1 MAKEYASD
9 GIHVGHV
16 VVDGA
21 IGGEKIRKRFPNLAD
36 REDRLIS
43 IEGIVD
49 GFVFLYRQPRRA
61 WSFELRCANLA
72 RELVIPA
79 PPPSVGL
86 PNPERLWHDVLP
98 ASAGICFQE
107 DPCPPSRP
115 RPPSSNSILF
125 RDAFGTP
132 AMREVFSDFS
142 LISRYAEV
150 EIALAKAEARC
161 GVIPAQAA
169 DEIAKRTDVSTLD
182 FDLLRQETDI
192 VGYPIL
198 PLVHQMVKQCGDAGR
213 YVHWGATTQDI
224 MDTAV
229 ILQVRAGLEI
239 IEDDIAALRG
249 ILAGLSKRYRD
260 TPMAGR
266 THLQQALPVTFG
278 YKTAIWLA
286 MFDRHA
292 ERLAQLKPRVLV
304 GQFAGAAG
312 TLASLGDKGFEVQ
325 KALCDELGL
334 GVPVSTWHVAR
345 DGLAE
350 AINFLALVTGS
361 LGKIAL
367 DIMMMA
373 STEFGE
379 VYEPFVKGRGASS
392 TMPQKRNPISSELML
407 AAAKGVRQH
416 AGLMLDAMVQDF
428 ERATGPWHAEW
439 MAIPESFVL
448 TAGSLHQARFALGG
462 LIVDEKKMA
471 ENLDISRG
479 LIVAEAVMMGL
490 APDLGR
496 QEAHDVVYD
505 ACRVANEKGMTLAD
519 ALSADPRVS
528 ARIDRATIDRL
539 TSPRNYLGLA
549 PEMVDRVLASSK
561 R

>member
-1 MAKEYASD
+1 MPA
-9 GIHVGHV
+9 
-16 VVDGA
+16 
-21 IGGEKIRKRFPNLAD
+21 FPT
-36 REDRLIS
+36 S
-43 IEGIVD
+43 TT
-49 GFVFLYRQPRRA
+49 
-61 WSFELRCANLA
+61 
-72 RELVIPA
+72 
-79 PPPSVGL
+79 
-86 PNPERLWHDVLP
+86 VL
-98 ASAGICFQE
+98 
-107 DPCPPSRP
+107 D
-115 RPPSSNSILF
+115 SILF

-161 GVIPAQAA
+161 GVIPVEAA
-169 DEIAKRTDVSTLD
+169 EEITKRTDVSALD
-182 FDLLRQETDI
+182 FDLLRSETDI

-198 PLVHQMVKQCGDAGR
+198 PLVHQMAKQCGDAGR

-229 ILQVRAGLEI
+229 VLQVRAGLEI
-239 IEDDIAALRG
+239 IERDIAALRG
-249 ILAGLSKRYRD
+249 ILAGLAKRYRD

-278 YKTAIWLA
+278 YKCAIWLA

-292 ERLAQLKPRVLV
+292 ERLSQLKPRVLV

-325 KALCDELGL
+325 QALCEELGL

-350 AINFLALVTGS
+350 AMNFLALVTGS
-361 LGKIAL
+361 LGKVAI

-379 VYEPFVKGRGASS
+379 LYEPFVKGRGASS

-448 TAGSLHQARFALGG
+448 TAGSLHQAKFALGG

-471 ENLDISRG
+471 GNLDISRG

-505 ACRVANEKGMTLAD
+505 ACRVANDKGMTLAD
-519 ALSADPRVS
+519 ALSADARVS
-528 ARIDRATIDRL
+528 ARIDRATIERL
-539 TSPRNYLGLA
+539 TSPKNYLGLA
-549 PEMVDRVLASSK
+549 PEMVDRVLAASK
-561 R
+561 H

>member
-1 MAKEYASD
+1 M
-9 GIHVGHV
+9 
-16 VVDGA
+16 
-21 IGGEKIRKRFPNLAD
+21 R
-36 REDRLIS
+36 
-43 IEGIVD
+43 
-49 GFVFLYRQPRRA
+49 
-61 WSFELRCANLA
+61 
-72 RELVIPA
+72 PA
-79 PPPSVGL
+79 TPAATT
-86 PNPERLWHDVLP
+86 VL
-98 ASAGICFQE
+98 
-107 DPCPPSRP
+107 D
-115 RPPSSNSILF
+115 SILF

-132 AMREVFSDFS
+132 RMREIFSDYA
-142 LISRYAEV
+142 LISRYAEAEV
-150 EIALAKAEARC
+150 ALARAEARC
-161 GVIPAQAA
+161 GVIPAEAA
-169 DEIAKRTDVSTLD
+169 EQIAARTDVAALD
-182 FDLLRQETDI
+182 FDLLRQETDV

-229 ILQVRAGLEI
+229 VLQVRDGLKV
-239 IEDDIAALRG
+239 IEEDICELRK
-249 ILAGLSKRYRD
+249 ILADLSRRHRD

-278 YKTAIWLA
+278 YKCAIWLA

-312 TLASLGDKGFEVQ
+312 TLASLGAKGLEVQ
-325 KALCDELGL
+325 EAFCDELGL

-350 AINFLALVTGS
+350 VVNFFGLLTGS

-367 DIMMMA
+367 DIMIMA
-373 STEFGE
+373 STEFAE

-407 AAAKGVRQH
+407 AAAKSVRQH
-416 AGLMLDAMVQDF
+416 AGLMLDATIQDF

-439 MAIPESFVL
+439 IAIPESFVL
-448 TAGSLHQARFALGG
+448 TAGALHQAKFALRG
-462 LIVDEKKMA
+462 LIVDEAQMA
-471 ENLDISRG
+471 RNLDISRG

-490 APDLGR
+490 APLIGR

-505 ACRVANEKGMTLAD
+505 ACRVANEQNISLAD
-519 ALSADPRVS
+519 ALSADPKIS
-528 ARIDRATIDRL
+528 SRIDRATIERL

-549 PEMVDRVLASSK
+549 PEMVDRVLASAA

>member
-1 MAKEYASD
+1 M
-9 GIHVGHV
+9 GHPAV
-16 VVDGA
+16 PSA
-21 IGGEKIRKRFPNLAD
+21 TT
-36 REDRLIS
+36 
-43 IEGIVD
+43 
-49 GFVFLYRQPRRA
+49 VF
-61 WSFELRCANLA
+61 
-72 RELVIPA
+72 
-79 PPPSVGL
+79 
-86 PNPERLWHDVLP
+86 D
-98 ASAGICFQE
+98 
-107 DPCPPSRP
+107 
-115 RPPSSNSILF
+115 SILF

-132 AMREVFSDFS
+132 AMREVFSDYA
-142 LISRYAEV
+142 LIGRYAEV
-150 EIALAKAEARC
+150 EIALARAEARC
-161 GVIPAQAA
+161 GVIPAEAA
-169 DEIAKRTDVSTLD
+169 EEITKRTDISALD

-198 PLVHQMVKQCGDAGR
+198 PLVHQLAKQCGDAGR

-229 ILQVRAGLEI
+229 ILQVRDGLKI
-239 IEDDIAALRG
+239 IEEDINALRG
-249 ILAGLSKRYRD
+249 ILADLSRRYRD

-266 THLQQALPVTFG
+266 TDLQQALPVTFG

-292 ERLAQLKPRVLV
+292 ERLQQLKPRVLV

-325 KALCDELGL
+325 QALCEELGL
-334 GVPVSTWHVAR
+334 GISVSTWHVAR
-345 DGLAE
+345 DGFAE
-350 AINFLALVTGS
+350 TVNFLALVTGS

-367 DIMMMA
+367 DIMIMA
-373 STEFGE
+373 STEFAE

-407 AAAKGVRQH
+407 AASKGVRQH

-448 TAGSLHQARFALGG
+448 TAGALHQAKFALAG
-462 LIVDEKKMA
+462 LVVDEKQMA
-471 ENLDISRG
+471 KNLGISRG

-490 APDLGR
+490 APQIGR

-505 ACRVANEKGMTLAD
+505 ACRLANEKGLTLAD
-519 ALSADPRVS
+519 ALSADSRVS
-528 ARIDRATIDRL
+528 QRIDRATIERL
-539 TSPRNYLGLA
+539 TSPKNYLGLA
-549 PEMVDRVLASSK
+549 PQMVDRVLAAS
-561 R
+561 RR

>member
-1 MAKEYASD
+1 MPA
-9 GIHVGHV
+9 
-16 VVDGA
+16 
-21 IGGEKIRKRFPNLAD
+21 FPT
-36 REDRLIS
+36 S
-43 IEGIVD
+43 TT
-49 GFVFLYRQPRRA
+49 
-61 WSFELRCANLA
+61 
-72 RELVIPA
+72 
-79 PPPSVGL
+79 
-86 PNPERLWHDVLP
+86 VL
-98 ASAGICFQE
+98 
-107 DPCPPSRP
+107 D
-115 RPPSSNSILF
+115 SILF

-229 ILQVRAGLEI
+229 ILQVRAGLAI

-249 ILAGLSKRYRD
+249 ILANLSKRYRD

-292 ERLAQLKPRVLV
+292 ERLVQLKPRVFV

-312 TLASLGDKGFEVQ
+312 TLASLGTKGFEVQ

-392 TMPQKRNPISSELML
+392 TMPQKRNPISSVYITAQTAIVKQH
-407 AAAKGVRQH
+407 AAA
-416 AGLMLDAMVQDF
+416 LMEAMVEDH
-428 ERATGPWHAEW
+428 ERATGPWEIEW
-439 MAIPESFVL
+439 IVLPEIFMLSAGALAQTRFVL
-448 TAGSLHQARFALGG
+448 EG
-462 LIVDEKKMA
+462 LQVNEKKMA
-471 ENLDISRG
+471 ENLQLTKG
-479 LIVAEAVMMGL
+479 LIMSEAVMMK
-490 APDLGR
+490 LGDKMGR
-496 QEAHDVVYD
+496 NYAHDHVYD
-505 ACRVANEKGMTLAD
+505 ICREVVKTGTPLIDLLEKD
-519 ALSADPRVS
+519 AEIKKHASRKELEAMVDP
-528 ARIDRATIDRL
+528 A
-539 TSPRNYLGLA
+539 NYLGVA
-549 PEMVDRVLASSK
+549 GEMVDRVLAMRGK
-561 R
+561 

>member
-1 MAKEYASD
+1 MS
-9 GIHVGHV
+9 
-16 VVDGA
+16 
-21 IGGEKIRKRFPNLAD
+21 
-36 REDRLIS
+36 
-43 IEGIVD
+43 
-49 GFVFLYRQPRRA
+49 
-61 WSFELRCANLA
+61 
-72 RELVIPA
+72 VIPA
-79 PPPSVGL
+79 STTVF
-86 PNPERLWHDVLP
+86 D
-98 ASAGICFQE
+98 
-107 DPCPPSRP
+107 
-115 RPPSSNSILF
+115 SILF

-132 AMREVFSDFS
+132 AMREVFSDIG

-161 GVIPAQAA
+161 GVIPPEAAQA
-169 DEIAKRTDVSTLD
+169 IAERTDVAALD
-182 FDLLRQETDI
+182 FDLLRSETDI

-198 PLVHQMVKQCGDAGR
+198 PLVHQLARQCGEAGR
-213 YVHWGATTQDI
+213 YLHWGATTQDI

-229 ILQVRAGLEI
+229 VLQLRAGLQI
-239 IEDDIAALRG
+239 IDEDIAALRG
-249 ILAGLSKRYRD
+249 ILADLSRRYRD

-292 ERLAQLKPRVLV
+292 ERLAQLKPRLLV

-325 KALCDELGL
+325 RALCEELGL
-334 GVPVSTWHVAR
+334 GVPVATWHVAR
-345 DGLAE
+345 DSFAE
-350 AINFLALVTGS
+350 VVNFLGLVTGS

-367 DIMMMA
+367 DVMVMA
-373 STEFGE
+373 STEFAE

-407 AAAKGVRQH
+407 AACKAVRQH

-448 TAGSLHQARFALGG
+448 TAGALHQAKFALGG

-490 APDLGR
+490 APQLGR
-496 QEAHDVVYD
+496 QDAHDVVYD
-505 ACRVANEKGMTLAD
+505 ACRLANEKGMSLAD
-519 ALSADPRVS
+519 ALSADKRV
-528 ARIDRATIDRL
+528 AERIDRATIDRL
-539 TSPRNYLGLA
+539 TTPKNYLGLA
-549 PEMVDRVLASSK
+549 PDMVDRVLAATKIESK